1 MYENTGNERQPIAN
15 APGVLLAVALV
26 MFFPGTA
33 FGACKEKLASVD
45 TQLASTEFDA
55 PVKNAVQQFR
65 DQAAA
70 LCDQGHEAT
79 AMQTLQIVDMMLTQV
94 AAEQA
99 TQERRAAPATP
110 PPSASIE
117 EQLSA
122 GRADFP
128 NRWDKLSQ
136 LNFCQWLTTEELER
150 ELSFHAPL
158 SCRSTRKGFKI
169 ETSVEGD
176 SWPEVIYMLIVEVHP
191 GQETVRRAE
200 VNTSEGFSKKLFTP
214 FDAGTPELHV
224 YLANKGHYLYAFPAG
239 GLTLWRLEYLRPG
252 PKRDR
257 YYSPSPG
264 RSGNADLGPRFLEM
278 LVDKYKN
285 KL

>member
-1 MYENTGNERQPIAN
+1 VCKSTGNEHQSIAS
-15 APGVLLAVALV
+15 APGALLAVALV
-26 MFFPGTA
+26 LIFPGNA
-33 FGACKEKLASVD
+33 FAACKEKLASVD

-55 PVKNAVQQFR
+55 TVRDAVQQFR

-79 AMQTLQIVDMMLTQV
+79 AMQTLQIVDMMLMQV
-94 AAEQA
+94 ATEQA
-99 TQERRAAPATP
+99 TQERRAAPAAS
-110 PPSASIE
+110 PPSPSIE
-117 EQLSA
+117 EQLAA

-128 NRWDKLSQ
+128 NRWDRLSQ
-136 LNFCQWLTTEELER
+136 MNFCQWLTTEELER
-150 ELSFHAPL
+150 
-158 SCRSTRKGFKI
+158 
-169 ETSVEGD
+169 
-176 SWPEVIYMLIVEVHP
+176 
-191 GQETVRRAE
+191 
-200 VNTSEGFSKKLFTP
+200 
-214 FDAGTPELHV
+214 
-224 YLANKGHYLYAFPAG
+224 
-239 GLTLWRLEYLRPG
+239 GLTLWHLEYLRPD